1 MLLSAII
8 TLISLNACGAA
19 GGWFTRARRK
29 QPAHTAI
36 PHAAVAPV
44 IADAASATE
53 PPWVNRE
60 SVQAA
65 ALSTLAESLTDAILI
80 VDTAGRIVYRNS
92 VSARFDAHQLPC
104 VQSGVHTP
112 TPTCPAHRSDSCPL
126 RQALA
131 GHNTEETQPINRCEI
146 DTPDGRICV
155 TARPLLDDRG
165 SITGAMAFLRD
176 DSDARCA
183 NNPSHASEER
193 YALALQASNNGLWDW
208 DLLTDR
214 VFYSARWKAM
224 AGYADPEIGDSP
236 TEWFRRI
243 HPDDQEVLQIRLT
256 AHLRRLIST
265 FEHEYRLEHRDG
277 AYRWMACRGIAV
289 WNDAGVAIRIIG
301 SQVDITSY
309 KLAEQRLLHS
319 ALHDHL
325 TGLANRSLLLERLG
339 QAIQRHQRQGQ
350 PFALLS
356 LDLDHFKVIND
367 SLGHQ
372 AGDEMLVEVARRL
385 ERCTPSATTIA
396 RLSGDEF
403 TILLEHT
410 GGMAGVEAI
419 AACLLRGIAEPMII
433 DGNDVY
439 TSASIGIVFPLTPH
453 TQRAGDLLRD
463 AGTALYQ
470 AKQQG
475 RSRYVTFDSS
485 MHDRALIRLRL
496 DSDLRHAVERNELR
510 VHYQPIVDLATRR
523 IAGFEALVRW
533 QHPQRG
539 LIAPAEFIPL
549 AEETGMIKA
558 IGQWVLYESCR
569 QLSIWQRAYP
579 LDPPLTMNV
588 NLSPR
593 QFSQHDL
600 VQTVSTALNEHVL
613 SPESLKL
620 EITESALIEHADDA
634 TALLYR
640 LNSLGIQL
648 CIDDFGTGYSSLS
661 YLQNFP
667 FSTIK
672 LDKSF
677 IRQMSAGGE
686 AIEIVRTI
694 IALARSLGMSLVAE
708 GTETAEQLNILQELA
723 CDYGQGWIFA
733 RALDATAAAKLIE
746 QRHLL
751 RTA

>member
-1 MLLSAII
+1 MPFRALI
-8 TLISLNACGAA
+8 TLITLGACSVA
-19 GGWFTRARRK
+19 GDWFFRARRK
-29 QPAHTAI
+29 RQSHPVVPHTATD
-36 PHAAVAPV
+36 PEV
-44 IADAASATE
+44 ADAALATE
-53 PPWVNRE
+53 PTCKDRE
-60 SVQAA
+60 PLSAA
-65 ALSTLAESLTDAILI
+65 ALHALAESLTDGILI
-80 VDTAGRIVYRNS
+80 VDAAGQIVYRNS
-92 VSARFDAHQLPC
+92 ASTRFAPHQLPC
-104 VQSGVHTP
+104 LQSGVYAVSA
-112 TPTCPAHRSDSCPL
+112 TCSARIDHSCPL

-131 GHNTEETQPINRCEI
+131 GHNADETGVLNRCEH
-146 DTPDGRICV
+146 DTPEGRIHI

-165 SITGAMAFLRD
+165 AITGAMAFLRD
-176 DSDARCA
+176 GSDADQPDNSLR
-183 NNPSHASEER
+183 STEER
-193 YALALQASNNGLWDW
+193 YSLALQASNNGLWDW
-208 DLLTDR
+208 DLLTDQ

-224 AGYADPEIGDSP
+224 AGYADHEIGNSP
-236 TEWFRRI
+236 AEWFRRI
-243 HPDDQEVLQIRLT
+243 HPDDQEALQIRLT

-277 AYRWMACRGIAV
+277 AYRWMACRGIAI
-289 WNDAGVAIRIIG
+289 WNDKGAAVRIIG
-301 SQVDITSY
+301 SQADITSY
-309 KLAEQRLLHS
+309 KLAEQRLMHS

-385 ERCTPSATTIA
+385 ERCVPSGTTIA

-403 TILLEHT
+403 TILLDHIVD
-410 GGMAGVEAI
+410 MAGVEAI
-419 AACLLRGIAEPMII
+419 AACVLRRIAEPMII
-433 DGNDVY
+433 DDNDVY
-439 TSASIGIVFPLTPH
+439 TSASIGIAFSLA
-453 TQRAGDLLRD
+453 TQSLRAGDLLRD

-485 MHDRALIRLRL
+485 MHDRALTRLRL
-496 DSDLRHAVERNELR
+496 DSDLRHAIERNELR
-510 VHYQPIVDLATRR
+510 VHYQPIVDLATCR

-569 QLSIWQRAYP
+569 QLSIWQQAYP

-600 VQTVSTALNEHVL
+600 VQTVSMALNEHVL

-620 EITESALIEHADDA
+620 EITESALIEHADNA
-634 TALLYR
+634 TSLLYR

-708 GTETAEQLNILQELA
+708 GTETAEQLSILQELA
-723 CDYGQGWIFA
+723 CDYGQGWLFA

-751 RTA
+751 R